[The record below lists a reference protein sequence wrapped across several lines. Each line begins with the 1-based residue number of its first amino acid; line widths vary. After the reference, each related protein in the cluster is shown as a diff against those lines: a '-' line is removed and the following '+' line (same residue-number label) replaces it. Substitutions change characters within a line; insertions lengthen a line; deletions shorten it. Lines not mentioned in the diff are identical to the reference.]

1 MPTYSPVKRSRSA
14 TGYHPYHGEIVTVRQ
29 RHITRAGEEVT
40 TVVRASGEL
49 SVIPTWMIE
58 PQASQLQLHEPP
70 RFSQESLN
78 ELRHF
83 VAVALAALAV
93 AATSTEQDRGAA

>member
-1 MPTYSPVKRSRSA
+1 V
-14 TGYHPYHGEIVTVRQ
+14 
-29 RHITRAGEEVT
+29 
-40 TVVRASGEL
+40 

-58 PQASQLQLHEPP
+58 PQASQLHVHEPP

-83 VAVALAALAV
+83 VALALAALDAG
-93 AATSTEQDRGAA
+93 ATSADQDRGAA